1 MTYDGALALATDYM
15 VFNITKDKIKVR
27 MAAVEEDVWPQP
39 STIPLVPPDPK
50 LQRVS
55 MSMKMREGR
64 VVHRDVLENVYKY
77 INEKFGSNEKV
88 PQ

>member
-1 MTYDGALALATDYM
+1 MRRGETQKTVLDFAIMG
-15 VFNITKDKIKVR
+15 R
-27 MAAVEEDVWPQP
+27 AAVEEDVWPQP

-50 LQRVS
+50 LRRVA
-55 MSMKMREGR
+55 MSQKMRGGR
-64 VVHRDVLENVYKY
+64 VVHRDVLENVYRY